1 MTPAEPGKGHLD
13 RLATAASERAQEQLE
28 EERRQAVRLLL
39 GRPLVGA
46 EGPDPDAF
54 ALVRRH
60 ATWLREWFGDQLGYR
75 LVVETDLARL
85 HKRPPPDGLPR
96 PARTRSGTPFDGR
109 RYAVLC
115 LVLAAL
121 ERTELQTTLST
132 LAEEVK
138 LLAASEEV
146 RPLELERHTERQGFV
161 DAVRLLVEQGVLRLA
176 DGDDTEF
183 VEGRGDALYDVDGRR
198 LAQILSLPVPPDL
211 QGPEDLDVDVYP
223 HTEEGQNRRLRH
235 RLMRRLVEEPV
246 LYLDALDEAERSYLA
261 SQRHFLVSRAVAAT
275 GLDAEVRR
283 EGVALIDAPGRTTDV
298 TFPGQGTV
306 AHAALLL
313 AERLAERARRSGAAT
328 GERVTV
334 PFAELHGV
342 AGELL
347 DRFGRYW
354 SKAYRDD
361 PAGPG
366 RLLADALEKLEELA
380 LVARRPE
387 GVEPLP
393 AIARYRVHDGEAGS

>member
-1 MTPAEPGKGHLD
+1 MNGPDVAAVDPGD
-13 RLATAASERAQEQLE
+13 RVSDRATEQLRD
-28 EERRQAVRLLL
+28 ERRQAVRLLL
-39 GRPLVGA
+39 SRPLVGA
-46 EGPDPDAF
+46 TGPDPDAF

-60 ATWLREWFGDQLGYR
+60 AAWLREWFDDQLGYR

-85 HKRPPPDGLPR
+85 HKRPAPGGLPR

-109 RYAVLC
+109 RYALLC

-121 ERTELQTTLST
+121 ERAELQTTLST

-138 LLAASEEV
+138 LLAASEAV
-146 RPLELERHTERQGFV
+146 RPLELERHTERQSFV
-161 DAVRLLVEQGVLRLA
+161 DAVRLLVEHGVLQLT

-198 LAQILSLPVPPDL
+198 LAQLLSAPVPVDL
-211 QGPEDLDVDVYP
+211 EGPEDLEVDVYP
-223 HTEEGQNRRLRH
+223 HTDEGANRRLRH

-246 LYLDALDEAERSYLA
+246 LYVEHLDEAERAYLA
-261 SQRHFLVSRAVAAT
+261 SQRHFLVTRAAEAT

-283 EGVALIDAPGRTTDV
+283 EGVALLDDGGRMSDAA
-298 TFPGQGTV
+298 FPGQGTV

-313 AERLAERARRSGAAT
+313 AEHLAQRARRAGAADGART
-328 GERVTV
+328 TV
-334 PFAELHGV
+334 PLAELYGV

-347 DRFGRYW
+347 ARYGRYW
-354 SKAYRDD
+354 SKAYREDA
-361 PAGPG
+361 AGPD
-366 RLLADALEKLEELA
+366 RLLEDALDRLEALA
-380 LVARRPE
+380 LLVREPE

-393 AIARYRVHDGEAGS
+393 AIARYRVEEGSAWEEAP